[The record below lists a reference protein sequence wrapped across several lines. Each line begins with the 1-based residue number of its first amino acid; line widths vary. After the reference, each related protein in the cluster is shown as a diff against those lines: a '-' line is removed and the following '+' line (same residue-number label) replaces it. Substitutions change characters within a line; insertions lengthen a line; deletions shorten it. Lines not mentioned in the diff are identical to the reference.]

1 MLSVPHAVAKTPVQH
16 VTSLLFK
23 ILIRNYICAHAN
35 ALGRFHVIIRG
46 FLVNDQEVFTGELNT
61 VANVA
66 GKKRLISL
74 LVSS

>member
-1 MLSVPHAVAKTPVQH
+1 MLSVPHAVAKTPVQN
-16 VTSLLFK
+16 VTGLLL
-23 ILIRNYICAHAN
+23 INLIRNYICAHAN
-35 ALGRFHVIIRG
+35 ALGRFHVIIRR
-46 FLVNDQEVFTGELNT
+46 FLVNDQEVFAGELNT